1 LPSIYTVYIEFINLI
16 EIMNQTSIWIDKT
29 LAVNL
34 YAIATRVVMIAETS
48 STVLRSTATDRQ
60 QESLASMAINSVLIA
75 QEPLG
80 KAGRQLFRMAFN
92 PPSSAKC
99 LAERRKKI
107 LMRVHAHG

>member
-1 LPSIYTVYIEFINLI
+1 
-16 EIMNQTSIWIDKT
+16 MNQTSIGIDKT

-48 STVLRSTATDRQ
+48 STILRSTATDRQ

-92 PPSSAKC
+92 PSVIRQMSCRASEENSDAGSRPWLGSRY
-99 LAERRKKI
+99 RRASRLI
-107 LMRVHAHG
+107 